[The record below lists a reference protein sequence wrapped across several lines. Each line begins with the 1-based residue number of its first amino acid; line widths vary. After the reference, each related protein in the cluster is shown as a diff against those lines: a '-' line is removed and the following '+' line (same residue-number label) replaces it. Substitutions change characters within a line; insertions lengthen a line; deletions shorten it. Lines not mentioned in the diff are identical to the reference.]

1 MHPVCCWY
9 IEMQLAFLY
18 TDFNS
23 GKFAK
28 CLSMLM
34 IYLHI
39 LLDFEIHIICNII
52 YFLSLFFPHSNIFS
66 FFSCLTVLFRISS
79 TVVNTSRNSRYT
91 FVMFPVS
98 KENLFPMI
106 HLFNSDFFFDLWLVW
121 EYISQLLEI

>member
-1 MHPVCCWY
+1 
-9 IEMQLAFLY
+9 MQLAFLY

-23 GKFAK
+23 RKFAK

-52 YFLSLFFPHSNIFS
+52 YFLSLFFPHSNIFL

-91 FVMFPVS
+91 FVMFPIS
-98 KENLFPMI
+98 KENLLPMI

-121 EYISQLLEI
+121 EYIS